1 MPLID
6 SLLDLPNHLV
16 LGAAFAFMALVLVGG
31 IIRSEANGAWEP

>member
-31 IIRSEANGAWEP
+31 IIRPRPMAPWEP